1 MDKRMSKNTTI
12 SQETSRLDELEAHL
26 AGTLKRV
33 TPRGDFVRGLRG
45 RIRLPQREDIVFRLH
60 DWERLFLV
68 FGGVISGTLVILTVA
83 RALFHLFGRRN
94 IG

>member
-1 MDKRMSKNTTI
+1 MSKAT
-12 SQETSRLDELEAHL
+12 SSETSKLDNLEAHL

-33 TPRGDFVRGLRG
+33 TPRRDFVRGLRG
-45 RIRLPQREDIVFRLH
+45 RIHIPPREEIAFRLH

-83 RALFHLFGRRN
+83 RALFHLFGRRT
-94 IG
+94 

>member
-1 MDKRMSKNTTI
+1 MEMDERMSKRN
-12 SQETSRLDELEAHL
+12 SSETSKMDALEARL
-26 AGTLKRV
+26 AGTLKRIA
-33 TPRGDFVRGLRG
+33 PRKDFVRGLRG
-45 RIRLPQREDIVFRLH
+45 RIHIPPREEITFRLH

-68 FGGVISGTLVILTVA
+68 FGGVISGTLVVLTVA

>member
-1 MDKRMSKNTTI
+1 MNRNKTT
-12 SQETSRLDELEAHL
+12 STEPQFNDLEAHL

-33 TPRGDFVRGLRG
+33 PPRRDFVQRLRSHIHFPP
-45 RIRLPQREDIVFRLH
+45 REEIVTRLQ
-60 DWERLFLV
+60 DWQRLFLIFGSV
-68 FGGVISGTLVILTVA
+68 FSGMLLLVTVA